1 MCAIFYSS
9 YCELFESQILISS
22 LQMYLKIIALDPDT
36 EMRRHNSSANR
47 STWNKLISSNN
58 SHRTHAMVK
67 VAISDGQITD
77 DQNRSEQNF
86 KYEVLRQ

>member
-1 MCAIFYSS
+1 
-9 YCELFESQILISS
+9 
-22 LQMYLKIIALDPDT
+22 MYLKIIALDPDT
-36 EMRRHNSSANR
+36 EMRRHYSSAKR

-58 SHRTHAMVK
+58 GHRTHAMVK